1 MINRY
6 HQIPIWS
13 HKTWYYQSH
22 STFKV
27 NAGVPYI
34 TESHGSQLP
43 RISGTLVTIG
53 KSLVGGLLMVIIHIT
68 IWWYMLYQLL
78 ISLTIIYIY
87 TYIYIC
93 IYILLYDINI
103 WLVVSTYHSEKSWTT
118 RQLGPDD
125 IPNFSGKS
133 YSSHVPVTTNQ
144 SVHVLSVNPMGILD
158 SSPLEKNRSAL
169 RNSQQKSP
177 FQSEI
182 RPDLRWLKMTYP
194 LVI

>member
-1 MINRY
+1 MINKY

-53 KSLVGGLLMVIIHIT
+53 KSLVDGLLMVIINIT

-78 ISLTIIYIY
+78 IPLTIIYIY
-87 TYIYIC
+87 

-103 WLVVSTYHSEKSWTT
+103 WLVVEPPTPLKNHGQLVSW
-118 RQLGPDD
+118 GPMTF
-125 IPNFSGKS
+125 PFFLE
-133 YSSHVPVTTNQ
+133 SH
-144 SVHVLSVNPMGILD
+144 NPAM
-158 SSPLEKNRSAL
+158 
-169 RNSQQKSP
+169 
-177 FQSEI
+177 FQSPPI
-182 RPDLRWLKMTYP
+182 SQSMYSL
-194 LVI
+194 

>member
-1 MINRY
+1 MINKY

-53 KSLVGGLLMVIIHIT
+53 KSLVDGLLMVIINIT

-78 ISLTIIYIY
+78 IPLTIIYIY
-87 TYIYIC
+87 TYIYCYMISTSGW
-93 IYILLYDINI
+93 
-103 WLVVSTYHSEKSWTT
+103 WLSHLPLWKIMDNSSVGARWHSHFFWKVII
-118 RQLGPDD
+118 QPC
-125 IPNFSGKS
+125 
-133 YSSHVPVTTNQ
+133 SSHHQ
-144 SVHVLSVNPMGILD
+144 SVSPCTVFSESETRKPMGIWEISVGKKSLG
-158 SSPLEKNRSAL
+158 AFF
-169 RNSQQKSP
+169 SQQKSP

-182 RPDLRWLKMTYP
+182 GPGLRWLKMT
-194 LVI
+194 

>member
-87 TYIYIC
+87 IYVYIYIC
-93 IYILLYDINI
+93 IYIYIVI
-103 WLVVSTYHSEKSWTT
+103 WYQHLVGGFNLPLWKNHGQLVSW
-118 RQLGPDD
+118 GPMTFP
-125 IPNFSGKS
+125 IFLE
-133 YSSHVPVTTNQ
+133 SHIAA
-144 SVHVLSVNPMGILD
+144 M
-158 SSPLEKNRSAL
+158 
-169 RNSQQKSP
+169 
-177 FQSEI
+177 FQSPPISQSMYCQWI
-182 RPDLRWLKMTYP
+182 RWGS
-194 LVI
+194 